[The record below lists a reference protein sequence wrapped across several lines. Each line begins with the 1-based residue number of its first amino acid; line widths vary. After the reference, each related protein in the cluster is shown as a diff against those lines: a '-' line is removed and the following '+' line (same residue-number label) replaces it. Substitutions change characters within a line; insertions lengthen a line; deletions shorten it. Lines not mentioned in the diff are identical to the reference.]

1 MPRFKQRYKLQLN
14 SIEKVQE
21 LLQELYDE
29 ADKNIVETEKQLT
42 KLTSSLDYTEEI
54 RGADAKAKI
63 SKSITDFINTKDKAI
78 GRKMEIAKLM
88 VDVHKYNG
96 SVKDAVNNFNF
107 DSDWEEFK
115 QLESEPNLPDNN
127 DREEYQI
134 N

>member
-1 MPRFKQRYKLQLN
+1 MPRVKKRYELKLN

-21 LLQELYDE
+21 LLQELYNE
-29 ADKNIVETEKQLT
+29 ADKNIVETENQLT
-42 KLTSSLDYTEEI
+42 RLTSSLDYTEEI

-63 SKSITDFINTKDKAI
+63 SKAITDFINTKDKAI

-96 SVKDAVNNFNF
+96 SVKEAVNNFDF
-107 DSDWEEFK
+107 DGDWEEFK
-115 QLESEPNLPDNN
+115 QLEQEPNLPDRD

>member
-1 MPRFKQRYKLQLN
+1 MARVKKRYELKLN

-21 LLQELYDE
+21 LLQELYNE
-29 ADKNIVETEKQLT
+29 ADKNIVETENQLT
-42 KLTSSLDYTEEI
+42 RLTSSLDYMEEI

-63 SKSITDFINTKDKAI
+63 SKAITDFINTKDKAI

-88 VDVHKYNG
+88 VDVHKHNG
-96 SVKDAVNNFNF
+96 SVKDAVNNFDF
-107 DSDWEEFK
+107 EGDWEEFK
-115 QLESEPNLPDNN
+115 QLQQEPNLPDRD